1 MSTNNTNHYNI
12 NNIQNLEKEKENL
25 MVLYK
30 NAIEN
35 DLPFEKTKN
44 IYLRLKEI
52 KLLLENQ
59 STNEH
64 R

>member
-1 MSTNNTNHYNI
+1 MSTNNTNYYNI
-12 NNIQNLEKEKENL
+12 NNIQNLEKEKESL